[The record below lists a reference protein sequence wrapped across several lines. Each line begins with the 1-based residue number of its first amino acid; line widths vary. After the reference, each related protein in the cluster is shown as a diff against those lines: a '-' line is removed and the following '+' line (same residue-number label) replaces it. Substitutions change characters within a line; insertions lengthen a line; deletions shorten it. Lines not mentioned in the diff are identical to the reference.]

1 MVTLAS
7 EMESTAPPLKRPADF
22 ASRTI
27 PVTRAPFGIATLPST
42 STGAA
47 IEAEK
52 FWPVAEVLE
61 PIASSRTTVIV
72 VSAGTTRDLTTA
84 SRAADLPEELEP
96 PDGPLEESFE
106 ESLAVESEFAAWSA
120 GFWQPQSAS
129 NKPKDTRA
137 VRLLKRDKE
146 HLLKWVTGRLT
157 SILPENEVAGK
168 FKTATV
174 T

>member
-1 MVTLAS
+1 
-7 EMESTAPPLKRPADF
+7 
-22 ASRTI
+22 
-27 PVTRAPFGIATLPST
+27 
-42 STGAA
+42 
-47 IEAEK
+47 
-52 FWPVAEVLE
+52 
-61 PIASSRTTVIV
+61 
-72 VSAGTTRDLTTA
+72 SAGTTRGLATA

-96 PDGPLEESFE
+96 DELEESFE
-106 ESLAVESEFAAWSA
+106 ESLAVESELAAWSA
-120 GFWQPQSAS
+120 GFWQPESAS

>member
-7 EMESTAPPLKRPADF
+7 EMESTAPPLKRPADL

-42 STGAA
+42 STGEATV
-47 IEAEK
+47 AEK
-52 FWPVAEVLE
+52 FWPAAEVLE

-72 VSAGTTRDLTTA
+72 VSAGTTRGLATV

-96 PDGPLEESFE
+96 PDGLEESFE
-106 ESLAVESEFAAWSA
+106 ESIADESEFAAWSA
-120 GFWQPQSAS
+120 GFWQPESAS

-146 HLLKWVTGRLT
+146 HLLKWWLG
-157 SILPENEVAGK
+157 G
-168 FKTATV
+168 
-174 T
+174 